1 MSLSALQLG
10 LYLGKGFPTR
20 APQSIVNAVQ
30 QVSVEHAEQ
39 AGSQGFSIT
48 FRAEHGSLAAQEYA
62 LLTEFLLKPGS
73 RVVITLTL
81 NATPQVLMDGII
93 SQIQLSPSQGNQAGT
108 ITVTGKDVGMLLDLV
123 DLNIPVPIPSV
134 TGAVAF
140 VLAKYAALGLIPEI
154 IPPMKEVIYAPTERL
169 RFQDGTDLEYLT
181 SLASENGYI
190 FSIKP
195 GPTPGVS
202 RAYWGPL
209 VKIGL
214 PQKALSVNMGHRTN
228 VESVSFDYDALKPV
242 QAYGL
247 IGDPEAP
254 VPIPLLSLTS
264 MNPPPLASQSPFLV
278 NQPYLKKERVKYE
291 GTDPIEA
298 YVQTQSKVDQSTES
312 VVSVSGTL
320 NALKYG
326 DILRAPGI
334 VGLRGAGIAHDG
346 LYYVKTV
353 SHTISKNQYQ
363 QSFTLGREG
372 LGTIVSQV
380 RV

>member
-30 QVSVEHAEQ
+30 QVSVEHGEQ
-39 AGSQGFSIT
+39 AGGQGFSIT
-48 FRAEHGSLAAQEYA
+48 FRAEQGSLAAQDYA

-73 RVVITLTL
+73 RVVITVTL

-108 ITVTGKDVGMLLDLV
+108 ITVTGRDIGMLLDLV
-123 DLNIPVPIPSV
+123 DINVPVPIPGV

-140 VLAKYAALGLIPEI
+140 LLAKYAPLGLIPEI

-169 RFQDGTDLEYLT
+169 RFQNGTDLQYLT
-181 SLASENGYI
+181 SLANENGYI
-190 FSIKP
+190 FAIKP
-195 GPTPGVS
+195 GPMPGIS
-202 RAYWGPL
+202 HAYWGPL

-214 PQKALSVNMGHRTN
+214 PQKALSINMENRTN
-228 VESVSFDYDALKPV
+228 VESISFDYDALKPV
-242 QAYGL
+242 QVYGM
-247 IGDPEAP
+247 IADPEVP
-254 VPIPLLSLTS
+254 VPIPLLSLAS
-264 MNPPPLASQSPFLV
+264 INPPPLASQSPFLV
-278 NQPYLKKERVKYE
+278 NQPYLKKKRVKYE
-291 GTDPIEA
+291 GTDAIEA
-298 YVQTQSKVDQSTES
+298 YVQTQSSVDQSAES

-320 NALKYG
+320 NALRYG

-334 VGLRGAGIAHDG
+334 VGLRGAGTAHDG

-353 SHTISKNQYQ
+353 SHTISKSQYQ
-363 QSFTLGREG
+363 QSFTLGREA
-372 LGTIVSQV
+372 LGTLVSKV